1 MPRVR
6 TSSSSEPS
14 LGKNPTVS
22 SLILSSLAG
31 GEKHGYALVK
41 DVEAFASVR
50 VPPGTLYEALERLQ
64 VAGLIEAVDSDDR
77 RRPYRLTAVGAET
90 LAEHLK
96 TQRQIV
102 NTGLRRLRVGWS
114 LTRNGELA

>member
-1 MPRVR
+1 MAV
-6 TSSSSEPS
+6 SSRGESK

-41 DVEAFASVR
+41 DVEAFAGVR

-64 VAGLIEAVDSDDR
+64 GVGLIEAVESDDR
-77 RRPYRLTAVGAET
+77 RRPYRLTAIGADA
-90 LAEHLK
+90 LVEHLSM
-96 TQRQIV
+96 QRQIV
-102 NTGLRRLRVGWS
+102 STGLQRLRLGWW
-114 LTRNGELA
+114 LGPEGA

>member
-1 MPRVR
+1 MGA
-6 TSSSSEPS
+6 SAKGESA

-41 DVEAFASVR
+41 DVEAFAGVR

-64 VAGLIEAVDSDDR
+64 SAGLIEAVESDDR
-77 RRPYRLTAVGAET
+77 RKPYRLTPIGADA
-90 LAEHLK
+90 LATHLK
-96 TQRQIV
+96 TQQQIV
-102 NTGLRRLRVGWS
+102 STGLKRLNVGWS
-114 LTRNGELA
+114 LA

>member
-1 MPRVR
+1 MRSR
-6 TSSSSEPS
+6 ANGEAG

-41 DVEAFASVR
+41 DVEAFSGLR

-64 VAGLIEAVDSDDR
+64 TAGLIEAVESDDR
-77 RRPYRLTAVGAET
+77 RRPYRLTSVGAEALT
-90 LAEHLK
+90 EHLR
-96 TQRQIV
+96 TQSQIV
-102 NTGLRRLRVGWS
+102 ETGLQRLGVNWS
-114 LTRNGELA
+114 FSLGNGLA

>member
-1 MPRVR
+1 MRT
-6 TSSSSEPS
+6 TSSSESS

-41 DVEAFASVR
+41 DVEAFAGIR

-77 RRPYRLTAVGAET
+77 RRPYRLTTVGAEV

-102 NTGLRRLRVGWS
+102 STGLQRLKVGWS
-114 LTRNGELA
+114 MVRKGELA